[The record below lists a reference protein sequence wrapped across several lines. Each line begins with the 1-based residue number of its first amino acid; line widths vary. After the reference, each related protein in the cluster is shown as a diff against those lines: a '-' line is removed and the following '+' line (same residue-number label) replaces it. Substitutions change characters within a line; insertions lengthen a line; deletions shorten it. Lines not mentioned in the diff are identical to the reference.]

1 MESMIRKGNL
11 AVFEGSSI
19 SETGE
24 AIPTKIGEHAFDFN
38 PYLHEFFELIL
49 ID

>member
-1 MESMIRKGNL
+1 MVRKGNL
-11 AVFEGSSI
+11 AVFEGSSNFK
-19 SETGE
+19 TRKGT
-24 AIPTKIGEHAFDFN
+24 PTKIIVHAFDIN